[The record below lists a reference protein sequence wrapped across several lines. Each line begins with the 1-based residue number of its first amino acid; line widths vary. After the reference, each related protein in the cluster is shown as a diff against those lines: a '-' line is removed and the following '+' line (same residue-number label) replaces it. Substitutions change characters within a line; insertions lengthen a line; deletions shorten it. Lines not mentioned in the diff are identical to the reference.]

1 MRIGFHVPLKG
12 GLLKALQEAR
22 RRRCTTFQL
31 FASAPVQWALRPTDP
46 AEDAAF
52 VRERLVH
59 DLSPLFI
66 HAPYLLNLASSD
78 SALRAQSQ
86 QRLATDLLRANDWQA
101 AGVVLHLGSAGPEVS
116 PRQARRRVSNA
127 LRQVLA
133 VTDPPGTLVLENCA
147 GQGNIVGASPEE
159 LGEIIDL
166 AGGERLQF
174 CLDTA
179 HAFAAGFALHT
190 PEGLGELLER
200 CEQAFGWQRL
210 ALVHANDSLG
220 ALGSNR
226 DRHAPIGQGHIGP
239 AGWRVIMGDPRLQQ
253 LPFIMETPK
262 TPGQE
267 LADDLRNLRALRR
280 AIPRDQRPSLPP
292 LLKEA
297 K

>member
-1 MRIGFHVPLKG
+1 VRIGFHVPLKG
-12 GLLKALQEAR
+12 GLLNALQEAR

-31 FASAPVQWALRPTDP
+31 FASAPVQWALRPVDP
-46 AEDAAF
+46 AEDAAL
-52 VRERLVH
+52 VRERLAH
-59 DLSPLFI
+59 DLAPLFI

-78 SALRAQSQ
+78 AALRDKSRL
-86 QRLATDLLRANDWQA
+86 RLAGDLQRANDWQA

-116 PRQARRRVSNA
+116 PRQARRRVSTA

-133 VTDPPGTLVLENCA
+133 ATDPPATLILENCA

-166 AGGERLQF
+166 AGGERLQV

-190 PEGLGELLER
+190 PEGLDELLER
-200 CEQAFGWQRL
+200 CERAFGCQHL

-226 DRHAPIGQGHIGP
+226 DRHAQIGQGHIGL
-239 AGWRVIMGDPRLQQ
+239 AGWRVIMSEPRLQE

-267 LADDLRNLRALRR
+267 LADDLHNLRVLRR
-280 AIPRDQRPSLPP
+280 AIPKEWRPLLPP
-292 LLKEA
+292 LMREA